1 MADWERTLEVLV
13 RDRGPALVRYAYLL
27 TGDVAGAEDLV
38 QDAVVATFVR
48 RGQLRD
54 PGAAES
60 YVRRTILTTFVDG
73 TRRGRRFRD
82 VRHLLVRADSH
93 EGPERGVQERTDVV
107 AALADLPPRVRACVV
122 LRFYEDLTIAEI
134 ARELALSDGA
144 VKRYLSDGTRTL
156 ERRLGPVQD
165 DVETH
170 VVGGR
175 PGRAR

>member
-1 MADWERTLEVLV
+1 MADWERTLETLV

-27 TGDVAGAEDLV
+27 TGDVAAAEDLV

-48 RGQLRD
+48 RGQLRETQ
-54 PGAAES
+54 AAES
-60 YVRRTILTTFVDG
+60 YVRRAVLTTFVDG
-73 TRRGRRFRD
+73 TRRVRRFRD
-82 VRHLLVRADSH
+82 VRHLLVRSDVH
-93 EGPERGVQERTDVV
+93 EGPERGVQERADVV

-122 LRFYEDLTIAEI
+122 LRFYEDLTINEI
-134 ARELALSDGA
+134 ARELDLSDGA

-170 VVGGR
+170 VVGGQ